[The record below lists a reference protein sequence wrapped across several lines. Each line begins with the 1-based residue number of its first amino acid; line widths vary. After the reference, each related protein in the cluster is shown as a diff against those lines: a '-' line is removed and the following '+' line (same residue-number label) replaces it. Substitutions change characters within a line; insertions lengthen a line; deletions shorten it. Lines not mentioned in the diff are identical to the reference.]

1 MTWAEPPGHP
11 RHSLLF
17 VRIPSAP
24 QSDRVPRGP
33 ITSAALQPLCVV
45 REGPRWGEMF
55 DAFARILV
63 FTLKSYQGLKFPQIP
78 ELLRGPGEGSPLK
91 LTWRNLSPEASLGV
105 FVLVGLLF
113 WVAVCCRN
121 VTPNSCAILS
131 DSV

>member
-91 LTWRNLSPEASLGV
+91 LTWRNLLTRSLCPGGIA
-105 FVLVGLLF
+105 VLGCSLLQECDTKF
-113 WVAVCCRN
+113 LCH
-121 VTPNSCAILS
+121 LE
-131 DSV
+131 